1 MSAFFEHRTDSFI
14 VLYEEVMTMKETT
27 SLTDVGYNSKN
38 QSYIK
43 ITIEMWALE
52 QYILVVD

>member
-27 SLTDVGYNSKN
+27 SLTDVDYNSKN